1 MNSPAQS
8 DVGFDVLK
16 ELVRLR
22 NKRDAFHK
30 GDGTWTAED
39 ECLATATFEKAR
51 RIAAG
56 ADLDAPADLI
66 SLHDDRE
73 PDGSIV
79 VRAMCIGYE
88 IAHIRLPAAAV
99 NPDLEEL
106 LSRYWSLA
114 YDEGESGE
122 SRGDE
127 ANEVLSAIR
136 RAARTPVAA
145 SEKTTQF
152 PQAAAEPQGPA
163 PSLTSP
169 LTPYGMLVRALR
181 IVAGKTLMDMA
192 KHVRLRPAELSALE
206 FGRKPL
212 TDAVLFDT
220 ARFFSHAGIDGTITA
235 LRSASRSGGAS
246 LAGDPV
252 REDRSSARTHASRPG
267 ASGSDV
273 ELAALLELAAK
284 AAQLRPYLAKPWQF
298 LPERGL
304 LVHVEVNGAGDA
316 DGYWWNPLRNDGDR
330 YLLAKTVGIN
340 IDFSDCCAW
349 KRLPDGHLIQ
359 EFWGGEHGDEPH
371 AVVRAAAEVG
381 KSIWSSHRPH
391 WRQD

>member
-51 RIAAG
+51 RVVAG
-56 ADLDAPADLI
+56 TDLSAPADLI
-66 SLHDDRE
+66 SLHDDRQ

-88 IAHIRLPAAAV
+88 IAHVRLPAEAV
-99 NPDLEEL
+99 SPDLEEL

-114 YDEGESGE
+114 YSEGESGE

-145 SEKTTQF
+145 GEKSMQSPGAGSES
-152 PQAAAEPQGPA
+152 QGPA
-163 PSLTSP
+163 PSFTSA

-181 IVAGKTLMDMA
+181 IVAGTTLMDMS
-192 KHVRLRPAELSALE
+192 KHLDRGPAELSAIE
-206 FGRKPL
+206 FGRKPV
-212 TDAVLFDT
+212 TDAVLSDS
-220 ARFFSHAGIDGTITA
+220 ARFFSHAGVPGTMEA
-235 LRSASRSGGAS
+235 LRIAALSGGAI
-246 LAGDPV
+246 LTGDRV
-252 REDRSSARTHASRPG
+252 REVGSTVRAAVSRPG
-267 ASGSDV
+267 ANGSDD

-284 AAQLRPYLAKPWQF
+284 AARLRPYLAEPWRF
-298 LPERGL
+298 SPERGL
-304 LVHVEVNGAGDA
+304 FVHLEVNDAGDA
-316 DGYWWNPLRNDGDR
+316 DGYWWNPLRDDGDR
-330 YLLAKTVGIN
+330 YLLAKTVGIS

-349 KRLPDGHLIQ
+349 KRLSNGHLIQ

-381 KSIWSSHRPH
+381 KSMP
-391 WRQD
+391 

>member
-1 MNSPAQS
+1 MNSPDQPVLA
-8 DVGFDVLK
+8 FDLLQ

-22 NKRDAFHK
+22 NKRDGFHK
-30 GDGTWTAED
+30 GDDTWSADD

-51 RIAAG
+51 RVVAG
-56 ADLDAPADLI
+56 ADLTAPADLI
-66 SLHDDRE
+66 SLHDDIQ
-73 PDGSIV
+73 PDGSIL

-88 IAHIRLPAAAV
+88 IAHLCLPAAAV

-145 SEKTTQF
+145 GEKSTQS

-163 PSLTSP
+163 PSFTSP

-181 IVAGKTLMDMA
+181 IVSGTTLMDMS
-192 KHVRLRPAELSALE
+192 KHLGRGPAELSALE
-206 FGRKPL
+206 FGRKPM
-212 TDAVLFDT
+212 TDAVLSDS
-220 ARFFSHAGIDGTITA
+220 ARFFSHAGVPGTMEA
-235 LRSASRSGGAS
+235 LRIAALSAGAKLTVDRVREGRSASRA
-246 LAGDPV
+246 D
-252 REDRSSARTHASRPG
+252 ASRPG
-267 ASGSDV
+267 ANASDAEV
-273 ELAALLELAAK
+273 AGMLELAAK
-284 AAQLRPYLAKPWQF
+284 AARLRPYLAEPWQF

-304 LVHVEVNGAGDA
+304 FVHVEVNDAGDA
-316 DGYWWNPLRNDGDR
+316 DGCWWNPLRDDGDR
-330 YLLAKTVGIN
+330 YLLAKTVGIS

-349 KRLPDGHLIQ
+349 KRLPNGDLIQ

-381 KSIWSSHRPH
+381 KSMA
-391 WRQD
+391 